1 MAGNE
6 LVDGSEKYYEAEDG
20 LNVVLTIDEAIQY
33 YVEKALEE
41 GMEKTDA
48 EKIMCLVMDP
58 KTGEILASAVTPG
71 FDPNNATEPD
81 DEEEKEAYEAL
92 SDDEKIAYLNKM
104 WRNPIVSD
112 TYEPGST
119 FKLITAS
126 SALEEKCHMPPPIL
140 LPAILKSNVAGVT
153 LHCWSTKGSRYSDHK
168 AGSGQFLQS
177 GTWQQVAGKMGAETF
192 YKYIDL
198 YRHNRKDRCGLSGRN
213 WFHHCTIWTTWVQ

>member
-81 DEEEKEAYEAL
+81 DVEEKMC
-92 SDDEKIAYLNKM
+92 I
-104 WRNPIVSD
+104 R
-112 TYEPGST
+112 
-119 FKLITAS
+119 
-126 SALEEKCHMPPPIL
+126 
-140 LPAILKSNVAGVT
+140 
-153 LHCWSTKGSRYSDHK
+153 
-168 AGSGQFLQS
+168 
-177 GTWQQVAGKMGAETF
+177 
-192 YKYIDL
+192 
-198 YRHNRKDRCGLSGRN
+198 DRS
-213 WFHHCTIWTTWVQ
+213 